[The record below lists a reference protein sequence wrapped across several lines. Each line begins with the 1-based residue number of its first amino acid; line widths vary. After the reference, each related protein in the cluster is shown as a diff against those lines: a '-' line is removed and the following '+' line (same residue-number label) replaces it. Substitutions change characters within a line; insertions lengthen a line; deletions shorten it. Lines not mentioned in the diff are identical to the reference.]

1 MPSFEK
7 TLFILVYEK
16 YYFEKEA
23 LVSKAYIDTVFAQA
37 VIFYW
42 FNLCL

>member
-7 TLFILVYEK
+7 TSFILAYEK
-16 YYFEKEA
+16 YNFEKEA
-23 LVSKAYIDTVFAQA
+23 VVSKAYADTVCAQA